1 MTHSPLDDARVIA
14 LMQAYL
20 DAEYR
25 WEWGGEWYPMQI
37 GTTVSDLE
45 ATFPDGREFG
55 LFSAWNPYSVERPE
69 ETNRAADAA
78 LHAALR
84 ASGAIY
90 RPGFSSARN
99 RSWREPSWVTV
110 GLPLAEFDA
119 LASRFGQLATLYCR
133 RGEPLRLRMYH
144 ARPAAVAVPFVDWL
158 PAVAR

>member
-1 MTHSPLDDARVIA
+1 LDDARVIA

-84 ASGAIY
+84 GSGAIY

-110 GLPLAEFDA
+110 DLPLAEFDA
-119 LASRFGQLATLYCR
+119 LASRFGQLGTLYCH
-133 RGEPLRLRMYH
+133 RGEPLRLRMYR
-144 ARPAAVAVPFVDWL
+144 ARPAAVAAPFVDWL
-158 PAVAR
+158 PATDAR

>member
-1 MTHSPLDDARVIA
+1 MTHSPLDDARVTD

-20 DAEYR
+20 DADYR
-25 WEWGGEWYPMQI
+25 WEWGGEWYPLQI
-37 GTTVSDLE
+37 GATAPDLE
-45 ATFPDGREFG
+45 ATFPDAAEFG
-55 LFSAWNPYSVERPE
+55 LLSAWNPYSLGRPE
-69 ETNRAADAA
+69 DTNRAADAT

-119 LASRFGQLATLYCR
+119 LGRRFGQLGTLYCR
-133 RGEPLRLRMYH
+133 RGEPMRLRLYH
-144 ARPAAVAVPFVDWL
+144 ARPASVAAPFVDWL
-158 PAVAR
+158 PAVAG